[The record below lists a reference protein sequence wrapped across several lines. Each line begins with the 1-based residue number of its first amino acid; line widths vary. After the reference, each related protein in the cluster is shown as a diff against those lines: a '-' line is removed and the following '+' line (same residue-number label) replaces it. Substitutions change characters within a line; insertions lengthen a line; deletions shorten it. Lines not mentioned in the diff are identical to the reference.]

1 MKHLEDE
8 RGLFSA
14 MQELRLLVAPLG
26 TGAQKHQWSLNE
38 DHTVSCFIYPNS
50 VFKSWPKDAPCVA
63 AAIKMTEPKLP
74 DIPPCSYGGSTNGAG
89 LCA

>member
-14 MQELRLLVAPLG
+14 MQELHLLVAPLG

-38 DHTVSCFIYPNS
+38 DRSFLFYLAS
-50 VFKSWPKDAPCVA
+50 VFNSWPKDTPCVA

-74 DIPPCSYGGSTNGAG
+74 DIPPCSYGGSTNRAG

>member
-14 MQELRLLVAPLG
+14 MQELRLLAAPLG

-38 DHTVSCFIYPNS
+38 DHTVCCFIYPNS
-50 VFKSWPKDAPCVA
+50 VLKSWPKDAPFVA
-63 AAIKMTEPKLP
+63 AAVQVTKAELP
-74 DIPPCSYGGSTNGAG
+74 DIPPCSCGGSTRGWS
-89 LCA
+89 LC